1 MKSSDSKAKQL
12 PQNKIE
18 FVFRRYFAVIGPHFP
33 PSFRTTRTLI
43 PPAHHPHPKLTRS
56 KLSVPVCQNSHMLRD
71 GRTNASLPLP
81 HPIRLS
87 LLPHF
92 DSGMRISILAPPS
105 IPANHHPLSLLPPSC
120 SPTPYRCP
128 PDKRNPRNIPAQ
140 GCVNLLT

>member
-87 LLPHF
+87 LFCPTLTA
-92 DSGMRISILAPPS
+92 GCAYPS
-105 IPANHHPLSLLPPSC
+105 SLLPRSPRIIIPFHC
-120 SPTPYRCP
+120 S
-128 PDKRNPRNIPAQ
+128 
-140 GCVNLLT
+140 LLPVHRLRTVARQTNVTQEIYLRKVA